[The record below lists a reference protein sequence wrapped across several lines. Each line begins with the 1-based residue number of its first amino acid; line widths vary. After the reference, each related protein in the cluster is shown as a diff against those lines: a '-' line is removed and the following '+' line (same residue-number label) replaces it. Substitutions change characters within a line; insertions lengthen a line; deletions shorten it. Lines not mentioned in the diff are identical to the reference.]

1 MYYLLQTKSLIMKSR
16 LQKLFVEVTEVKQK
30 KSRSFL
36 PQKILFFSF
45 LFLFSLTSKAQTGT
59 VITGKVT
66 DSAGAPIQSV
76 TVVANHSKKGVLTN
90 QDGVFSLPVTSADK
104 KITFSIV
111 GMTPVVKTLNGETTL
126 NVSLMPDNTNLNE
139 VVVVGYGTQKKES
152 ITAAISTVT
161 SKDID
166 RVHGGSTVSTT
177 LAGKLPG
184 VTFRQAEG
192 RPGAGASIQIR
203 NMGTPLYVID
213 GIQQDE
219 GQFNNLAPNDVESI
233 TVLKDASAAIYGVR
247 AANGVVVVTT
257 KKGRTGRNNISVNA
271 YNGWQSFFR
280 FPKVVNNTPDF
291 LYYKADAQ
299 INSNGFKYDAAT
311 SSWIAQTAIT
321 QNILDDAKKG
331 TDPQYRS
338 FDWRKY
344 VLGNNGAPLNSV
356 NVNISGGSDKVN
368 YYVSGTNL
376 YQNSVL
382 GKEYNFNRT
391 NIQSN
396 VTAKLTNGLKVGFDI
411 NGRVETRRNPGVP
424 GGDDY
429 FLARLAVLRNT
440 PQERPYAN
448 DNPLYLNDLG
458 PHLESNYAFLND
470 NLSGRFRSDWRVA
483 QTNFHIDWDLPW
495 VKGLTI
501 RGTGSYYL
509 ADELENNQEYTYK
522 AYTYIPA
529 TDSTEENYK
538 VTGGSTNPWR
548 DREQIKHI
556 NTTLQVQAN
565 YNNNFGKSSVGATLV
580 AERIKE
586 HYLRNWLHAN
596 PQSNFLPLVTYPIV
610 DQYTD
615 EDATTARVGYIGRL
629 TYNYDNKYFL
639 DASARRDASYLF
651 APGHQVGYFPGGSIG
666 WKISEEPFFRALM
679 GNKTNIISSMKF
691 RGSYGVLGDDRN
703 PYDVNSPIV
712 TQFAFLPGYN
722 YGTQGNAILDG
733 NIVPASRDKGVPV
746 TTISWLKSKITDVG
760 ADFTLLN
767 GKLSGSFDW
776 FYRKRTGLPG
786 TKNDVLLPREVGY
799 DLAQQNINSD
809 AQYGEEGS
817 LSFFGKAGQ
826 VNYTIGGNLS
836 FTRSKFL
843 NSYNPLFYNSLDQY
857 FSSGEQRF
865 TDKAW
870 GYICIGQFTSV
881 DQINSYKVDIDGQG
895 NRTLLP
901 GDLIYQDVNGDGKID
916 GNDQRP
922 IGYNYG
928 AQPQINFGFSVSAAY
943 KGFDFHA
950 DFSGASGY
958 TWYQNWEQRWAFQ
971 NNGNLNAIFEDRWHR
986 ANIYDPNSAWIPGK
1000 YPPNR
1005 YNPGFGH
1012 SDYGENNNSRNS
1024 TFWLHNVTYFRART
1038 IEIGYALP
1046 QSILQRI
1053 KIQTARIYINGYDLF
1068 SIDNLAKYGVD
1079 PETVD
1084 DNGLQ
1089 FPQNRVVN
1097 VGINLSL

>member
-1 MYYLLQTKSLIMKSR
+1 MNYLLQTKSLKMKKCPQI
-16 LQKLFVEVTEVKQK
+16 LFAAPHKGDQKSNQPPLW
-30 KSRSFL
+30 R
-36 PQKILFFSF
+36 KILLFSF
-45 LFLFSLTSKAQTGT
+45 LALLAFASNAQEKITITGT
-59 VITGKVT
+59 VT
-66 DSAGAPIQSV
+66 DTSGAPIQSA
-76 TVVANHSKKGVLTN
+76 TVVAGNSKKGVLTDKN
-90 QDGVFSLPVTSADK
+90 GEYSLTVTPSDK
-104 KITFSIV
+104 YVTFSIV
-111 GMTPVVKTLNGETTL
+111 GMEPVTRAISGQTTIDMVL
-126 NVSLMPDNTNLNE
+126 VPSNTNLNE
-139 VVVVGYGTQKKES
+139 VVVVGYGTQKKQS
-152 ITAAISTVT
+152 LTGAISTVT
-161 SKDID
+161 SKDIE

-192 RPGAGASIQIR
+192 RPGASAAIQIR
-203 NMGTPLYVID
+203 NMGSPLFVID

-219 GQFNNLAPNDVESI
+219 GQFNNLAPNDIESV

-257 KKGRTGRNNISVNA
+257 KKGRTGRNNINVNA

-280 FPKVVNNTPDF
+280 FPKVVTNTPDF

-299 INSNGFKYDAAT
+299 INSGGFQYNDT
-311 SSWIAQTAIT
+311 GWVPQTGISAQDLI
-321 QNILDDAKKG
+321 DAKNL
-331 TDPQYRS
+331 TNPIYRS
-338 FDWRKY
+338 FNWRDY
-344 VLGNNGAPLNSV
+344 VLNNNGAPLNSV
-356 NVNISGGSDKVN
+356 NININGGSDKVN

-448 DNPLYLNDLG
+448 DNPAYLNDLG
-458 PHLESNYAFLND
+458 DHLESNYAFLND
-470 NLSGRFRSDWRVA
+470 NLSGKFRSDWRVI

-501 RGTGSYYL
+501 RGLGSYYL
-509 ADELENNQEYTYK
+509 ADELENNQEYTYD
-522 AYTYIPA
+522 AYTYI
-529 TDSTEENYK
+529 DSTYK
-538 VTGGSTNPWR
+538 RTGGATNPWR

-556 NTTLQVQAN
+556 NTTLQLQAN
-565 YNNNFGKSSVGATLV
+565 YNNSFGKSNIGATLV

-596 PQSNFLPLVTYPIV
+596 PQSNFIPLVTYPII
-610 DQYTD
+610 DQYQD
-615 EDATTARVGYIGRL
+615 ADATTARIGYIARI
-629 TYNYDNKYFL
+629 TYSYDNKYIIEG
-639 DASARRDASYLF
+639 SARRDASYLF
-651 APGHQVGYFPGGSIG
+651 APGHRVGYFPGGSVG
-666 WKISEEPFFRALM
+666 WRVSEEPFFQAML
-679 GNKTNIISSMKF
+679 GNKRNVISSLKF
-691 RGSYGVLGDDRN
+691 RASYGVLGDDN
-703 PYDVNSPIV
+703 PNNSPIV
-712 TQFAFLPGYN
+712 APFAYLAGYN

-733 NIVPASRDKGVPV
+733 KIIPASRDKGVPV
-746 TTISWLKSKITDVG
+746 NTISWLKSKITDVG
-760 ADFTLLN
+760 MDFTLLN
-767 GKLSGSFDW
+767 GKLSGTFDW
-776 FYRKRTGLPG
+776 FYRERTGLPG
-786 TKNDVLLPREVGY
+786 SKNEVLLPDEVGY
-799 DLAQQNINSD
+799 NLANQNINSD

-817 LSFFGKAGQ
+817 LAYFGKAGH
-826 VNYTIGGNLS
+826 VTYTVGGNLS

-843 NSYNPLFYNSLDQY
+843 NSYNPLFNNSWDQY
-857 FSSGEQRF
+857 RNSREERF
-865 TDKAW
+865 TDKDW
-870 GYICIGQFTSV
+870 GYICIGQFKSQ
-881 DQINSYKVDIDGQG
+881 DEINNYKVDIDGQG

-901 GDLIYQDVNGDGKID
+901 GDLIYKDINDDGKID
-916 GNDQRP
+916 GYDQRP
-922 IGYNYG
+922 ISYGYG
-928 AQPQINFGFSVSAAY
+928 AQPQINFGFNFSLAY
-943 KGFDFHA
+943 NNFDFHA

-958 TWYQNWEQRWAFQ
+958 SWFQNWEQRWAFQ

-986 ANIYDPNSAWIPGK
+986 ANIYDPNSAWIAGK

-1012 SDYGENNNSRNS
+1012 SDYELYGQRNS

-1038 IEIGYALP
+1038 IELGYSLP
-1046 QSILQRI
+1046 QSILDRV
-1053 KIQTARIYINGYDLF
+1053 KIQSARVYINGYDLF
-1068 SIDNLAKYGVD
+1068 SIDNLASYGVD

-1089 FPQNRVVN
+1089 FPQNRVIN

>member
-1 MYYLLQTKSLIMKSR
+1 MHYLLQPKTLNMKSC
-16 LQKLFVEVTEVKQK
+16 LQK
-30 KSRSFL
+30 KSVGMRAGKQTKPQLFRL
-36 PQKILFFSF
+36 PKILFSF
-45 LFLFSLTSKAQTGT
+45 LFAFMSVAAVAQNTTITGT
-59 VITGKVT
+59 VT
-66 DSAGAPIQSV
+66 DSSGSPIQGV
-76 TVVANHSKKGVLTN
+76 TVAADHSKKAVVSGE
-90 QDGVFSLPVTSADK
+90 GGAFSIQVTPADK
-104 KITFSIV
+104 KLLFSFV
-111 GMTPVVKTLNGETTL
+111 GMSPVTKTLGGQTSFNIAL
-126 NVSLMPDNTNLNE
+126 QPADNRGLEE

-257 KKGRTGRNNISVNA
+257 KKGRNGRNNINIDA
-271 YNGWQSFFR
+271 YSGYQSFFR
-280 FPKVVNNTPDF
+280 FPKVVTSTPDY
-291 LYYKADAQ
+291 LYYRADAEM
-299 INSNGFKYDAAT
+299 NSYG
-311 SSWIAQTAIT
+311 STAIT
-321 QNILDDAKKG
+321 QDILDAAKKG

-382 GKEYNFNRT
+382 GKQYNFNRT

-411 NGRVETRRNPGVP
+411 NGRVETRKNPGVP

-440 PQERPYAN
+440 PMERPYAN

-458 PHLESNYAFLND
+458 PHLESNYAFLNN
-470 NLSGRFRSDWRVA
+470 NLSGKFRSDWRVI
-483 QTNFHIDWDLPW
+483 QTNFHVDWDIPW
-495 VKGLTI
+495 IKGLSL
-501 RGTGSYYL
+501 RGMGSYYM

-522 AYTYIPA
+522 AYTYSPS
-529 TDSTEENYK
+529 DSTYK

-556 NTTLQVQAN
+556 NTTLQAQAN
-565 YNNNFGKSSVGATLV
+565 YNNSFGKSTIGATVV
-580 AERIKE
+580 AERIQE

-596 PQSNFLPLVTYPIV
+596 PQSNYLPLVTYPIV
-610 DQYTD
+610 DQYQ
-615 EDATTARVGYIGRL
+615 DADQTTARIGYIARV
-629 TYNYDNKYFL
+629 TYSYDNRYFL
-639 DASARRDASYLF
+639 EGSARRDASYLF
-651 APGHQVGYFPGGSIG
+651 APGRQVGYFPGGSIG
-666 WKISEEPFFRALM
+666 WKVSQEPFFQALL
-679 GNKTNIISSMKF
+679 GNKSNIISSLKF
-691 RGSYGVLGDDRN
+691 RASYGILGDDRN

-712 TQFAFLPGYN
+712 AQFAFLPGYN
-722 YGTQGNAILDG
+722 YGTQGASILDG
-733 NIVPASRDKGVPV
+733 NIIPASRDKGVPV

-760 ADFTLLN
+760 ADFTLFN
-767 GKLSGSFDW
+767 GKLSGTFDW

-817 LSFFGKAGQ
+817 LAYNGKAGR
-826 VNYTIGGNLS
+826 VNFTIGGNLS

-843 NSYNPLFYNSLDQY
+843 NSYNPLFYNSFDQY
-857 FSSGEQRF
+857 RNSSEQRF
-865 TDKAW
+865 TDKDW

-881 DQINSYKVDIDGQG
+881 DQINNYKVDIDGQG

-901 GDLIYQDVNGDGKID
+901 GDLIYKDVNNDGKIN
-916 GNDQRP
+916 GLDQRP
-922 IGYNYG
+922 ISYAYG
-928 AQPQINFGFSVSAAY
+928 AQPTINFGFSIAANY
-943 KGFDFHA
+943 RGFDFHA
-950 DFSGASGY
+950 DFSGASGFS
-958 TWYQNWEQRWAFQ
+958 WYQNWEQRWAFQ
-971 NNGNLNAIFEDRWHR
+971 NNGNLNSIFEDRWHR

-1000 YPPNR
+1000 YPANR
-1005 YNPGFGH
+1005 YNPGQSH
-1012 SDYGENNNSRNS
+1012 SDYSAQS
-1024 TFWLHNVTYFRART
+1024 TFWLHNVSYLRART
-1038 IEIGYALP
+1038 IEFGYALP
-1046 QSILQRI
+1046 QALLKRA
-1053 KIQTARIYINGYDLF
+1053 KIQSARVYINGYDMF
-1068 SIDNLAKYGVD
+1068 SIDNLGKYGVD

-1089 FPQNRVVN
+1089 FPQNRVIN